1 MKRSLFIAIVV
12 LLMAT
17 LFVSCNAEKS
27 LEDQLFEV
35 TIDGS
40 SRALQATGEF
50 NVDIDQFYWFYT
62 ATKTSGGFR
71 TGEKTVETPV
81 KADGSAGIVGANLG
95 SFSKGTWEFS
105 FYGYASATDK
115 ETAAKRIYF
124 QAGLSQT
131 ISSAVSLAITLER
144 GEGTLPAS
152 TVVFDNPT
160 WYHEDFKTL
169 PANQTTGYELALK
182 VFVGDATEAWKTV
195 TATTVD
201 GKATFAFADTD
212 VLTLAAETTLRFRVY
227 WGADLVGSEDLVIP
241 AAGATKYTVSDLDG
255 TVSGIT
261 PVDEQYGVVIFD
273 ATVPGIESTE
283 ATGTISVSPVDATVV
298 KAGVAPVSTEQ
309 TTVTF
314 PAGSFEAAGTHEL
327 TIAVADAAAAAE
339 TNFVVTNVDTTG
351 APIAVLSFT
360 LTNAPAT
367 FGDEAVEVE
376 TFIQPGLDAN
386 SIKVIY
392 NGTTGAQPTD
402 VAYDPQTGRLTF
414 KTTHFSDYVV
424 VSTKAVARIG
434 NTLYETLPEAC
445 IAALA
450 TEGNTVITLLC
461 DASGDGFSPDNAA
474 LGSYTID
481 FAGHTYD
488 VVGLVGS
495 TGTVSQAFRVIQGQ
509 SVVLKN
515 GTLTSSTAR
524 MLINK
529 YGDLTLT
536 DMTLDGS
543 HLDGTG
549 RYVLSNNSG
558 TTVINGN
565 SSIIAKDGDFALD
578 SCKYSSYP
586 IPSVV
591 INTTGTITGKIELTG
606 GKLNVKAGTING
618 IENPVAIIGT
628 QVYATLPEA
637 IAAAPENEATVIT
650 LIGERIE
657 FTAGYYATIPSSKN
671 ITIDLNGNIVEA
683 VCTSEGTSALI
694 RNLGTLTLTDSSSAG
709 TGKLAVVAT
718 PSWIWDGTDN
728 YAGSYASNLIRNEGT
743 LIIESGIYENSTGGS
758 AAYVIDNYGTGKV
771 TINGGELTTTK
782 ASAIRFFYTNAGA
795 SLTIKD
801 GVIGGSASYM
811 GVQLMGTAGT
821 NKATVELTGGEYN
834 GSYSVYAPY
843 GTVSISDGTY
853 NGIVGFG
860 ASVPATDIAV
870 TGGVFNAWCGSWA
883 ETAKFITG
891 GTFAVDPTDNLAEG
905 YDAKQTGDVW
915 VVEQSGTVQ
924 TPESPSGEENF

>member
-12 LLMAT
+12 LLMAA

-671 ITIDLNGNIVEA
+671 ITSDLQGNIGEA
-683 VCTSEGTSALI
+683 VCTSDGTSAHWQKAARVPDLW
-694 RNLGTLTLTDSSSAG
+694 
-709 TGKLAVVAT
+709 
-718 PSWIWDGTDN
+718 P
-728 YAGSYASNLIRNEGT
+728 ASVL
-743 LIIESGIYENSTGGS
+743 L
-758 AAYVIDNYGTGKV
+758 
-771 TINGGELTTTK
+771 
-782 ASAIRFFYTNAGA
+782 
-795 SLTIKD
+795 
-801 GVIGGSASYM
+801 
-811 GVQLMGTAGT
+811 
-821 NKATVELTGGEYN
+821 
-834 GSYSVYAPY
+834 
-843 GTVSISDGTY
+843 SDGHWPRAH
-853 NGIVGFG
+853 ICLK
-860 ASVPATDIAV
+860 AQKAD
-870 TGGVFNAWCGSWA
+870 
-883 ETAKFITG
+883 
-891 GTFAVDPTDNLAEG
+891 
-905 YDAKQTGDVW
+905 
-915 VVEQSGTVQ
+915 
-924 TPESPSGEENF
+924 